1 MTETARPRPALVGAG
16 FLAGLLLGGLLIAP
30 ALPRALA
37 ALPSPSALGPVGRAL
52 VAGALGIVVVVVG
65 LVALYFLFLVTEW

>member
-52 VAGALGIVVVVVG
+52 VAGALGIVVG